1 MQMLLAKLKEQLK
14 LFQQSKINYF
24 TMRIKDSEQDKKYT
38 EQNREVVYQRAKFN
52 LAYLGVLL
60 LFSPL
65 YLLVDRPSFF
75 AVILIWL
82 ATFLILG
89 ITTTISKF
97 RRVGTELILP
107 MNILVRGLVM
117 NFIMKQQKNLPCHSM
132 LLEFTRRYIVHFF
145 TISDLIVFRTNI
157 FSVMLL
163 SLPLFVI
170 ISGLNSHF
178 DLSHPTGLCVDP
190 VPLPVYYSRLLLYI
204 PIVMPAL
211 FGTYLTGL
219 NEQRLFIWSENN
231 SKQQQT
237 VLEIF
242 ER

>member
-1 MQMLLAKLKEQLK
+1 
-14 LFQQSKINYF
+14 
-24 TMRIKDSEQDKKYT
+24 MRIKDPEQDKKYT

-157 FSVMLL
+157 FSVLFVAM
-163 SLPLFVI
+163 PIFVI

-178 DLSHPTGLCVDP
+178 DLSHPVSYCANKL
-190 VPLPVYYSRLLLYI
+190 PLPIYYSRLLLYI

-211 FGTYLTGL
+211 IGSYLTGL